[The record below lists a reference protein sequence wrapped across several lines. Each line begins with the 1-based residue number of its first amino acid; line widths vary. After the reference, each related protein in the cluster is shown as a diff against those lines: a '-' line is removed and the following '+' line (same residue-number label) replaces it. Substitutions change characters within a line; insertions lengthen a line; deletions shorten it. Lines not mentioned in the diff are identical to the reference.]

1 MEPDST
7 PFCTPMVFPSTREET
22 DDFGAVRKN
31 LLDDLSQSTVAGA
44 ETTSLKDEEVVQK
57 VDELQ
62 HIKVYLRIRPV
73 TDEERI
79 AGHEKCVSVENE
91 QSVIV
96 TAPRQS
102 HTYRASTH
110 GVSRHQ
116 QRFLFNRV
124 FKDDSTQQLFYDD
137 TVKET
142 ICEFVEGQNCLI
154 FSYGV
159 TNSGKTYTIQ
169 GDNSRDGAGILPR
182 SVNQVFST
190 IANHQVAG
198 VQFKPIMFGDVA
210 RLTIDQVCCFR
221 LCV

>member
-7 PFCTPMVFPSTREET
+7 PFSTPMVFPSLKEESE
-22 DDFGAVRKN
+22 DDFGFVRKN
-31 LLDDLSQSTVAGA
+31 LLDELSQSTIADEMKDA
-44 ETTSLKDEEVVQK
+44 ESVLKT
-57 VDELQ
+57 DELQ

-73 TDEERI
+73 TEEERV
-79 AGHEKCVSVENE
+79 AGHEHCITVENE

-102 HTYRASTH
+102 HAYRASTY
-110 GVSRHQ
+110 GISRQQ

-124 FKDDSTQQLFYDD
+124 FKDDTTQQYFFDE

-142 ICEFVEGQNCLI
+142 IGEFIEGQNCLI

-169 GDNSRDGAGILPR
+169 GDANRDGAGILPR
-182 SVNQVFST
+182 SVNQVFNT

-198 VQFKPIMFGDVA
+198 IQFKPIMFGDVA
-210 RLTIDQVCCFR
+210 RLTAGQVCN
-221 LCV
+221 CVIPAY